1 MEPAVVARLASAA
14 VVPLVKRL
22 VRRDGPGAGLVDRP
36 VRVGAWLTL
45 GGEKQT
51 LGERDLRRLAE
62 EVVERSA
69 RERGPYDA
77 LSAELRRELADAL
90 DTALY
95 GLGDLDMDD
104 VQAVRLGAA
113 ALAARLP
120 RPAGLSGDARA
131 LLEPLLTAVC
141 AHVLEFF
148 ASRSTFANRTLV
160 EQSRDLAGLA
170 ADTALLLERTP
181 SPLAEDARFEQR
193 YAEHIGNRH
202 GELTIL
208 GLGGGVSREWP
219 LEAAYVPLE
228 AASGVEPPAPV
239 AQALAVRERV
249 VLRGSAGAGKTTL
262 LQWLALAAVGR
273 GERPGPPGLYGRVP
287 FLLPLRRVL
296 AAGAPPT
303 PDRFLHAVRSSLAG
317 AQPDGW
323 ADRVLSAGR
332 GLLLVDGVDEIPAEA
347 RETTRRWLR
356 ELVRDFP
363 DNRWVVTARP
373 SAVRDEWLA
382 DVGFHELS
390 LVPLATGD
398 VRELISRWH
407 AAAGADP
414 AAGRAL
420 YEAVL
425 ANPALAQLA
434 VHPLL
439 CALLCALNSTRDG
452 RMPSV
457 RRELYD
463 AALGLLLERRDE
475 ERGVS
480 VAGVSL
486 DRDTRLGL
494 LQRFAHWMTR
504 NHQSEMA
511 ASDAVRQIR
520 RALGDTAGEPEAVL
534 EHLLSRSGLLR
545 ESTPGVVHFAT
556 HGSFQHFLAARA
568 ALEEGDL
575 PMLLVNA
582 HRPQWEDVVRMAVAL
597 GGPTEQTRLVEGL
610 LPADGDGRHSPTAVR
625 RGLLAASCLPD
636 AAGLDD
642 DARRR
647 VLEFTAPLVPPRDKR
662 AVRTLI
668 DLGTPTALALL
679 PGPEG
684 LPDEVALNV
693 VLVATRLGSEAA
705 LPLLARYRAHPSLAV
720 RRQLAWSW
728 YRFDTDRYA
737 EEVISGLGGDGLYF
751 TAHHTEHLRALRALG
766 GRPRVQVADPDY
778 RPSELLELLDRD
790 RLTALWLPGGYR
802 PAEDGGRWLH
812 RFPRLTTLVLPERP
826 PADDPTL
833 PDHLTVT
840 DRPD

>member
-14 VVPLVKRL
+14 VVPLVRRL
-22 VRRDGPGAGLVDRP
+22 VRRAGPGAGLVDRP
-36 VRVGAWLTL
+36 VRLGAWLTL
-45 GGEKQT
+45 GGEKRT
-51 LGERDLRRLAE
+51 LGERDLRKLAE
-62 EVVERSA
+62 EAVERSA
-69 RERGPYDA
+69 RDRGPYDT
-77 LSAELRRELADAL
+77 LPEELRRELADAL
-90 DTALY
+90 ATALS
-95 GLGDLDMDD
+95 GLGDLDMDE

-120 RPAGLSGDARA
+120 RPDGGLSADAAA

-160 EQSRDLAGLA
+160 EHSRDLAGLA

-193 YAEHIGNRH
+193 YAEHVGNRH
-202 GELTIL
+202 GELTIH
-208 GLGGGVSREWP
+208 GLDGGSVREWP

-239 AQALAVRERV
+239 TRTLAARERV
-249 VLRGSAGAGKTTL
+249 VLRGPAGAGKTTL
-262 LQWLALAAVGR
+262 LQWLALTAVGS
-273 GERPGPPGLYGRVP
+273 GERPAPPGLLGRVP

-296 AAGAPPT
+296 AGGTPPT
-303 PDRFLHAVRSSLAG
+303 PDRFLHAVRSPLAG
-317 AQPDGW
+317 AQPAGW
-323 ADRVLSAGR
+323 ADRVLNAGR
-332 GLLLVDGVDEIPAEA
+332 GLLLVDGVDEIPAEQ

-363 DNRWVVTARP
+363 GNRWVVTARP
-373 SAVRDEWLA
+373 SAVREEWLA
-382 DVGFHELS
+382 DVRFDELT
-390 LVPLATGD
+390 LAPLASGD
-398 VRELISRWH
+398 VRELINRWH
-407 AAAGADP
+407 TAAGADP

-425 ANPALAQLA
+425 MNPALAQLA

-439 CALLCALNSTRDG
+439 CALLCALNRHSG
-452 RMPSV
+452 GEVPFE

-463 AALGLLLERRDE
+463 AALDLLLERRDD
-475 ERGVS
+475 ERGVP
-480 VAGVSL
+480 VAGGSL
-486 DRDTRLGL
+486 DRDTRLRL
-494 LQRFAHWMTR
+494 LQRLAHWMMR

-511 ASDAVRQIR
+511 TSDALRQIG
-520 RALGDTAGEPEAVL
+520 RALDDTERGPEVVL

-545 ESTPGVVHFAT
+545 ESAPGRVHFA
-556 HGSFQHFLAARA
+556 HRSFQDHLAARA

-597 GGPTEQTRLVEGL
+597 GEPHEQTRLVAGL
-610 LPADGDGRHSPTAVR
+610 LPVDESEQPSPAAVR

-642 DARRR
+642 GVRRR
-647 VLEFTAPLVPPRDKR
+647 VQEFTAPLVPPRDGR

-668 DLGTPTALALL
+668 DLGAPTALTLL

-684 LPDEVALNV
+684 LSDEVALNV

-705 LPLLARYRAHPSLAV
+705 LPLLARYRDHPSLAV

-737 EEVISGLGGDGLYF
+737 EEVVSGLAGEGLYF
-751 TAHHTEHLRALRALG
+751 TAHHTAHLRALRALG
-766 GRPRVQVADPDY
+766 GRSRVQVAAPDY

-802 PAEDGGRWLH
+802 PTENGGRWLH
-812 RFPRLTTLVLPERP
+812 RFPLLTTLVLPEPP
-826 PADDPTL
+826 PANDPTI
-833 PDHLTVT
+833 PAHLTLT
-840 DRPD
+840 ARPD